1 MHIQANIVNQQVFS
15 EAAAIA
21 HDARA
26 HVSTHKKVDSLC
38 DSTDIYSRVLISWL
52 EQHDPQYMCSHPREE
67 IEKLVADT
75 LDLLVGVLN
84 YFSCSP
90 SLLSVVLKYANSF
103 VARNGIR
110 QVVMLHLLL
119 ISTIEAIKM
128 WGTENMAVNQIV
140 ADLFQLA
147 VVDIN
152 NMEREFL
159 RSLNYELYLTNED
172 IVRFEES
179 VTTAHV
185 VASILSSTV
194 RARPR
199 AAAPRQYSVSVAS
212 APTVVVAAPT
222 PTPTHKRKAAYH
234 YHTRSCKQQRQFYKP
249 EIFV

>member
-1 MHIQANIVNQQVFS
+1 MHIQASLVDQRVFNDAS
-15 EAAAIA
+15 GIA
-21 HDARA
+21 RDAQRSSSRA
-26 HVSTHKKVDSLC
+26 KRASPSDA
-38 DSTDIYSRVLISWL
+38 TDIYGRVLLSWL
-52 EQHDPQYMCSHPREE
+52 EQHDPQYIRSHPREE
-67 IEKLVADT
+67 VEQLISDT

-84 YFSCSP
+84 YFSCPP
-90 SLLSVVLKYANSF
+90 SLLSVVLKYANTF
-103 VARNGIR
+103 VAHNGVR

-147 VVDIN
+147 IVDIN

-159 RSLNYELYLTNED
+159 RSLNYELYLTHED

-179 VTTAHV
+179 ITTAQV

-194 RARPR
+194 RTRTRAPVSRPTYAV
-199 AAAPRQYSVSVAS
+199 AAST
-212 APTVVVAAPT
+212 PTVVVAAPA
-222 PTPTHKRKAAYH
+222 THKRKAAYH